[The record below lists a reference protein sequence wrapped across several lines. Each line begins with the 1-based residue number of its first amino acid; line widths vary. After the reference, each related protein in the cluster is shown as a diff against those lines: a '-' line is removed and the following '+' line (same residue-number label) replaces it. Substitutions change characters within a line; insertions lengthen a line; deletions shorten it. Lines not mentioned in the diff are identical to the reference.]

1 MSKETRR
8 CFCVIRQKLDA
19 CFIMKH
25 NDLVYRKGKKKQFD
39 DLVENMVKLLKKAR
53 KLNTRAMGE
62 MYEGPSLHPDCFGEA
77 DHQNQEAM
85 FYCPKYL
92 TNSHA
97 LNKKIEKEKKRL
109 IYKV

>member
-8 CFCVIRQKLDA
+8 CFSVIRQKLDA

-25 NDLVYRKGKKKQFD
+25 NDIVYRKGKKKQFD
-39 DLVENMVKLLKKAR
+39 DLVENLVKLLKKA
-53 KLNTRAMGE
+53 RAMGE
-62 MYEGPSLHPDCFGEA
+62 MYEGPSLHPDCFGET

-85 FYCPKYL
+85 FYCPKCL
-92 TNSHA
+92 THSHA

>member
-8 CFCVIRQKLDA
+8 CFSVIRQKLDA

-62 MYEGPSLHPDCFGEA
+62 MYEGPSLRGNRPSKSGGHDLLPKMFNPQPCFE
-77 DHQNQEAM
+77 
-85 FYCPKYL
+85 
-92 TNSHA
+92 
-97 LNKKIEKEKKRL
+97 
-109 IYKV
+109 